1 MGEVSKEIP
10 VKEIGQLLDE
20 VSTKIPK
27 LLEGI
32 NQVVYSP
39 DVGSKAGKA
48 VGTFYK
54 ELIDSGLSP
63 EVAMKLTEKY
73 MFSLNDI
80 MKFINVKE

>member
-1 MGEVSKEIP
+1 MDDHSKEIP

-32 NQVVYSP
+32 NQIMYSP
-39 DVGSKAGKA
+39 DSGAKAGKA

-54 ELIDSGLSP
+54 ELIESGMP
-63 EVAMKLTEKY
+63 EDVARKLTERY

-80 MKFINVKE
+80 MKFINVKD